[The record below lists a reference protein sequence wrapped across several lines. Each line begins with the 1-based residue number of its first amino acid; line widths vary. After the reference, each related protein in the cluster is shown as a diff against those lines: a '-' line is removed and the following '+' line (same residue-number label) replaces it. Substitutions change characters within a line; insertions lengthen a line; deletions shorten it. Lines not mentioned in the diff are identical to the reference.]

1 MNRILVV
8 DDDIIQIKSVV
19 YFLTKNLECEVL
31 SATSGANAISIAK
44 STSLDLILIDWLM
57 PEMSG
62 IETILKLNNDEV
74 LCNCPIIMMSGIMIT
89 SDHLKTAMQIG
100 AVDFLR
106 KPIDELELISR
117 VLNML
122 KISDIQK
129 RIKHQ
134 NLVLQSQLASKIVSI
149 QCFTER
155 KKLIYSKLQNLKSH
169 ISAPD
174 KRLIDFMNSVEE
186 LIETDE
192 LEWSEFQTNFE
203 FIYQDFFRKVKQLYP
218 DLTVSELRLSAFIRL
233 NMNNKEIA
241 RVIGISPDSV
251 NTARKRLKRK
261 IGLNSENCLTDF
273 LMKL

>member
-174 KRLIDFMNSVEE
+174 K
-186 LIETDE
+186 
-192 LEWSEFQTNFE
+192 
-203 FIYQDFFRKVKQLYP
+203 
-218 DLTVSELRLSAFIRL
+218 
-233 NMNNKEIA
+233 
-241 RVIGISPDSV
+241 
-251 NTARKRLKRK
+251 
-261 IGLNSENCLTDF
+261 
-273 LMKL
+273 